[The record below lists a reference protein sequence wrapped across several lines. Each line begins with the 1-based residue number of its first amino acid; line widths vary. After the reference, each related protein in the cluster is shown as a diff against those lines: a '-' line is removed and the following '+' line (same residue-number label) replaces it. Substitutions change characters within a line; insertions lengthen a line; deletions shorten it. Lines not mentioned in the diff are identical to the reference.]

1 MGIFFCSDNLQKM
14 SKRNVAKI
22 RCTIAYNANRR
33 IATLFFKKISK
44 KFEFI
49 RFLYTFATSII
60 ILNAFLFSALRLVK
74 NLT

>member
-1 MGIFFCSDNLQKM
+1 MTHKSIFM
-14 SKRNVAKI
+14 YI
-22 RCTIAYNANRR
+22 RLTTQTVELLHY
-33 IATLFFKKISK
+33 FKKISK

-49 RFLYTFATSII
+49 RFLYTFATSIV